1 MTYEEIRSIVT
12 SVSLMGTAEKCK
24 GQKRMG
30 QVLSVMESILE
41 WILDNLYIINVVFA
55 IAIVFFQRKSPKEV
69 WAWLLLMYF
78 IPIVGFLLY
87 MVVHQ
92 DMYKR
97 HMFQIKEIEDKLN
110 ASIRKL
116 EKRIQKDKKML
127 LPDDMKQYNNLVLYN
142 LDTTGSVYSND
153 NSVEIYTDGVEK
165 FQRLLDEIDKA
176 ESFIHIE
183 YYIIKKDELFQKIKE
198 HLVEKVRQ
206 GVEVRILYDSMGC
219 RNMMKKDWREL
230 NGYGIKTGDFF
241 PASLKWL
248 HVRLNYRNHRK
259 IVVIDNKV
267 GFVGG
272 FNVGREYISLDKKFG
287 YWRDTHF
294 VLYGTSV
301 ADLEMRFALDWN
313 YATKENLF
321 LDGQKYF
328 ARWEETCS
336 GHKGMQIITSGPD
349 SKYPQI
355 RDTYLS
361 MMHKA
366 TKNIYIQ
373 TPYFVPDEPILAAL
387 KFAARAGIDVR
398 LMIPCKPDHPFVY
411 WATYSYMGELLEA
424 GAKCYTYENGF
435 LHAKGITVDGMVTC
449 YGTANMDIRSFAL
462 NFEVNA
468 VVYDRETAMEMEE
481 IFRRDMEHSKEVT
494 WNDYSHR
501 NLSIRLKEQ
510 ISRLFS
516 PVM

>member
-1 MTYEEIRSIVT
+1 MAGQIWEV
-12 SVSLMGTAEKCK
+12 LTA
-24 GQKRMG
+24 
-30 QVLSVMESILE
+30 VMD
-41 WILDNLYIINVVFA
+41 WIWDNLYIINVVFA
-55 IAIVFFQRKSPKEV
+55 IAIVFFKRKSPKEV

-87 MVVHQ
+87 LIVNQ

-116 EKRIQKDKKML
+116 EERIQKENRKL
-127 LPDDMKQYNNLVLYN
+127 LPEELKAYSSLVLYN
-142 LDTTGSVYSND
+142 LDTTGSVYSDD
-153 NSVEIYTDGVEK
+153 NSVEIYTDGREK
-165 FQRLLDEIDKA
+165 FDRLIAEIDRA
-176 ESFIHIE
+176 EKFIHIE
-183 YYIIKKDELFQKIKE
+183 YYIIKKDELFEEISR
-198 HLVEKVRQ
+198 HLVEKAKQ

-219 RNMMKKDWREL
+219 RNMWKKDWKAL
-230 NGYGIKTGDFF
+230 NAQGIKTGDFF
-241 PASLKWL
+241 PAALKWL

-272 FNVGREYISLDKKFG
+272 FNVGREYISLDPKFG
-287 YWRDTHF
+287 YWRDTHL
-294 VLYGTSV
+294 VLHGTSV
-301 ADLEMRFALDWN
+301 SDLEMRFALDWN

-321 LDGQKYF
+321 LNGELYF
-328 ARWEETCS
+328 ARHEECAL
-336 GHKGMQIITSGPD
+336 GKKGMQIIASGPD

-361 MMHKA
+361 MMHRA
-366 TKNIYIQ
+366 VKNIYIQ
-373 TPYFVPDEPILAAL
+373 TPYFIPDEPILTAL

-435 LHAKGITVDGMVTC
+435 LHAKGITVDGLVTC

-468 VVYDRETAMEMEE
+468 VIYDPDTAREMEA
-481 IFRRDMEHSKEVT
+481 IFRNDMEHCKEVT

-501 NLSIRLKEQ
+501 SLFVRVKEQ
-510 ISRLFS
+510 VSRLLS
-516 PVM
+516 PIM